1 MFYKEKSIFNK
12 NSEHYKQQE
21 TPPDKKALMQPLQSR
36 TFINRPT
43 PSASIRKGPFTLR

>member
-1 MFYKEKSIFNK
+1 MFYKEKVFSTNTP
-12 NSEHYKQQE
+12 EHYKQQE
-21 TPPDKKALMQPLQSR
+21 TPPDKKALMQPLQSH